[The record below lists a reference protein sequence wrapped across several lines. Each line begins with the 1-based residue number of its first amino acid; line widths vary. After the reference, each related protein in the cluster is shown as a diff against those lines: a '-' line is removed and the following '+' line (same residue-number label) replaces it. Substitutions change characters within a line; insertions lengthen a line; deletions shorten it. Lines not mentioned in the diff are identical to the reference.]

1 MEVFLMI
8 IQQFCFF
15 LPLLVEIIQLNSI
28 LTNVFTGVITCIVQE
43 MIALAVENTIMY
55 IRKNAV
61 QLLTIIPF
69 PYTVYRIRL
78 F

>member
-1 MEVFLMI
+1 MI

-28 LTNVFTGVITCIVQE
+28 LTNVFTGVIACIAQE

-69 PYTVYRIRL
+69 PYTVCRIRL